1 MITIKEITKITT
13 EQAELVELFQEVVAS
28 GAAMNFLH
36 PMSEET
42 AIEYWNGVLSKHVRL
57 FVALLEDEI
66 VGTVQLQMSD
76 KENAP
81 HRAEIAKLMT
91 HPKAQRKGV
100 ARAILN
106 YVLKIAEEENRTL
119 LLLDTEKDGPA
130 NALYQSEGFVLY
142 GEIPAYSQDP
152 FGVFKDGNCYY
163 KYSPQISQ

>member
-1 MITIKEITKITT
+1 MITIKEITNITT
-13 EQAELVELFQEVVAS
+13 EQAELVDLFQEVVAS

-42 AIEYWNGVLSKHVRL
+42 AIKYWNGVLSEHVRL
-57 FVALLEDEI
+57 FVALLDEEI

-100 ARAILN
+100 ARTILQH
-106 YVLKIAEEENRTL
+106 VLKVAEKEKRTL
-119 LLLDTEKDGPA
+119 LLLDTEKEGPA

-163 KYSPQISQ
+163 KYSPQTS